1 MKKTKIPTEKQLVEL
16 LVDELKEYEIGLAGE
31 LEVFSKNLY
40 KSFKRYIRGIE
51 YKDKLLYEFVFLTVD
66 TLLYDTMPSQR
77 TDSSTAQAAAG
88 D

>member
-40 KSFKRYIRGIE
+40 KSFKRYIRGME

-66 TLLYDTMPSQR
+66 TLLYDTIPSQR
-77 TDSSTAQAAAG
+77 TDSSTAQVAAG

>member
-66 TLLYDTMPSQR
+66 TLLYDTIPSQR
-77 TDSSTAQAAAG
+77 TDSSTAQVAAG

>member
-40 KSFKRYIRGIE
+40 KSFKRYIRGME

-77 TDSSTAQAAAG
+77 TDSSTAQVAAG

>member
-77 TDSSTAQAAAG
+77 TDSSTAQVAAG